1 MSRAK
6 GSTTDGVAAKAH
18 LLGRNLSATP
28 RPAYRAI
35 QLYVPD
41 RRPVDVDL
49 SDNTNRWGAH
59 PAALAALRACTDDML
74 ARYPATYADGLK
86 EAIARRFGIEPTA
99 VTTGCGSDDV
109 LDSAL
114 RAFCEPGARVAY
126 SAPTFSMIEVF
137 ARMNALEP
145 VPVADGTRAVTA
157 ETFLA
162 VQPAIVYLCR
172 PNNPTGEVLPRALV
186 EELVAHG
193 DGPVVLLDEAYAD
206 FAEDSLLA
214 LAPASRRLVVVRTLS
229 KAYGLAGLRIGFA
242 GGAPD
247 LVREIEKSRG
257 PYKVSRAAEAAA
269 VAALDASDGWVEGVI
284 AQVRENRERLAR
296 RLEAMGLNPLPS
308 AANFVLIPAPA
319 GADALAA
326 ALRARGVAVR
336 PFPALP
342 RIGDAI
348 RVTVAPW
355 PLLERFL
362 EALASALRD
371 SQGEPLP

>member
-1 MSRAK
+1 M
-6 GSTTDGVAAKAH
+6 
-18 LLGRNLSATP
+18 NPFP

-35 QLYVPD
+35 HLYAPD
-41 RRPVDVDL
+41 RRPVEVDL

-59 PAALAALRACTDDML
+59 PAALAALRACTDEML
-74 ARYPATYADGLK
+74 TRYPATYADGLK
-86 EAIARRFGIEPTA
+86 AAIARRFRIEPAA

-126 SAPTFSMIEVF
+126 SAPTFSMVELF

-145 VPVADGTRAVTA
+145 VPVADGARAVTA
-157 ETFLA
+157 EAFLA
-162 VQPAIVYLCR
+162 VRPAIVYLCR

-186 EELVAHG
+186 EELVADG

-206 FAEDSLLA
+206 FSGDSLLA
-214 LAPASRRLVVVRTLS
+214 LAPASRRLVVIRTLS
-229 KAYGLAGLRIGFA
+229 KAYGLAGLRVGFA
-242 GGAPD
+242 AGAPD

-269 VAALDASDGWVEGVI
+269 VAALDANDGWVEGVV
-284 AQVRENRERLAR
+284 AQVRQNRERLAR
-296 RLEAMGLNPLPS
+296 RLRAMGLEPLRS
-308 AANFVLIPAPA
+308 AANFLLVPAPA
-319 GADALAA
+319 GAEALAA

-342 RIGDAI
+342 GIGDAI

-362 EALASALRD
+362 RALDEALRHSK
-371 SQGEPLP
+371 GEPAQ